1 MQVKCTIP
9 VAVSIILSLKWGIL
23 CAEEHQFYFLFQ
35 WAWSFFFVV
44 AIECFIVGTAN
55 DNEVY
60 IYMLNWGT
68 ITHDKHLICELKY
81 GTEIQIM
88 VIALYSQTERVPS
101 IAAVFPHWI
110 ATAASCRDLGFWNHF
125 SSRTH
130 SGTFLVRNY
139 QPGLCW
145 SKRRRE
151 KHRSNYR
158 VSARKAFPHL
168 AYHNPAPTTHHQP
181 YSGNISHVCMFR
193 ISCRKSDC
201 RCCIWLIEKA
211 QWEPSKNVCIYAV
224 DQTMI

>member
-35 WAWSFFFVV
+35 WAWSFFCCHW
-44 AIECFIVGTAN
+44 ICFIVGTAN
-55 DNEVY
+55 DNKVHIHVKLRNHY
-60 IYMLNWGT
+60 TWQTWTFNLWI
-68 ITHDKHLICELKY
+68 K
-81 GTEIQIM
+81 IQIM
-88 VIALYSQTERVPS
+88 VIFIQSNLEGTKYCRSVPS
-101 IAAVFPHWI
+101 LDCH
-110 ATAASCRDLGFWNHF
+110 TAASCRDLGFWNHF

-151 KHRSNYR
+151 KHRSNYC

-168 AYHNPAPTTHHQP
+168 AYHRPPPA
-181 YSGNISHVCMFR
+181 V
-193 ISCRKSDC
+193 
-201 RCCIWLIEKA
+201 
-211 QWEPSKNVCIYAV
+211 
-224 DQTMI
+224 